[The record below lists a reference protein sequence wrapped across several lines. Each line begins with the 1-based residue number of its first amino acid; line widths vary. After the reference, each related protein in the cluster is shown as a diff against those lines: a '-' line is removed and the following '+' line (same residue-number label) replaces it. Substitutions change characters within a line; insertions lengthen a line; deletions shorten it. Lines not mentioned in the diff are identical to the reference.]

1 MAEMV
6 VESGKQR
13 KPIIAPFDSFLNE
26 VLKKLAF
33 GTLKK
38 YTTRFLNINVGENP
52 LPNLANGRLRNGR
65 KTKLRVRLRAKKTRR
80 HYTVS
85 GKQARPIGRS
95 PNKSRRLGKKLKTKK
110 KKGIGRSLDRIE
122 ATD

>member
-6 VESGKQR
+6 VEGGMER
-13 KPIIAPFDSFLNE
+13 KPIIATFDSFLNE

-33 GTLKK
+33 GTLRKH
-38 YTTRFLNINVGENP
+38 TTRFLNINVGKNP
-52 LPNLANGRLRNGR
+52 LHSLANGCLRNGR
-65 KTKLRVRLRAKKTRR
+65 KTKSRVCLRAKKTRR

-95 PNKSRRLGKKLKTKK
+95 PEEQKIMTEIKK
-110 KKGIGRSLDRIE
+110 KEKEGYREITR
-122 ATD
+122 

>member
-6 VESGKQR
+6 VESGTQR

-33 GTLKK
+33 GTLRKH
-38 YTTRFLNINVGENP
+38 TTRFININVGENP
-52 LPNLANGRLRNGR
+52 LPNSANRRLRNGR
-65 KTKLRVRLRAKKTRR
+65 KTKSRVHLRAKKTRR
-80 HYTVS
+80 HYTVN

-95 PNKSRRLGKKLKTKK
+95 PDKSEGQVEIKNEEKEGYWEITR
-110 KKGIGRSLDRIE
+110 
-122 ATD
+122 

>member
-6 VESGKQR
+6 VEGAVQR

-33 GTLKK
+33 GTLEKH
-38 YTTRFLNINVGENP
+38 TTRFLNINVWENP
-52 LPNLANGRLRNGR
+52 LPNSANGCLRNGK

-80 HYTVS
+80 HDTVS
-85 GKQARPIGRS
+85 AKQARPIGRS
-95 PNKSRRLGKKLKTKK
+95 PDKSRRSGKK
-110 KKGIGRSLDRIE
+110 
-122 ATD
+122 